1 MRETGFDSRSR
12 ISRIKKGG
20 KAMPAKNSRQRKGCM
35 KRYSNWVDDIYNLPE
50 MDTIEQV
57 NKVLMRCK
65 IPWACLVP
73 YRDKV
78 VAVCYNYEDLL
89 AKIEF
94 DDINRAKVAFES
106 IGFELRPPAK
116 GDYCILGLFFDPE
129 KWWW

>member
-1 MRETGFDSRSR
+1 
-12 ISRIKKGG
+12 
-20 KAMPAKNSRQRKGCM
+20 M

-89 AKIEF
+89 VKIEF
-94 DDINRAKVAFES
+94 DDINRAKAAFES